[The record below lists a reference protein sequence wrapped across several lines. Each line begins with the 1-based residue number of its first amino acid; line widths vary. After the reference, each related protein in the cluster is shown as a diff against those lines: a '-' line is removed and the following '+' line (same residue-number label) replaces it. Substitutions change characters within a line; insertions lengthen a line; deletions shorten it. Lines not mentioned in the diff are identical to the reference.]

1 MENRWEKVEIVAGSI
16 FLSSKITVDSDCSL
30 EIKRH
35 LLLGSDKPIKKQRHL
50 FTEKNP
56 YSQSYDFSSS
66 HVQMWELD
74 LKDGWAPKDWC
85 FWTVM
90 LEKTLENLLECKEI
104 KPANLKGNELWIFTG
119 GTDAEAPVLWSHDA
133 KNWLTGKYPGAGKD
147 WRWEKKGMTED
158 EMVGGHHRLNE
169 HKFE

>member
-133 KNWLTGKYPGAGKD
+133 KS
-147 WRWEKKGMTED
+147 
-158 EMVGGHHRLNE
+158 
-169 HKFE
+169 